1 MVVFGLFP
9 VRGLPRFAIYTPL
22 PSAAFPFLVPLNLL
36 QDRLFQPPAQ
46 GLLLN
51 DGGNSTLVENV
62 RVNSDGGI
70 WSISCPWSTTLC
82 HIYIVIAVI
91 LKVKEVLD

>member
-36 QDRLFQPPAQ
+36 QDRLFQPSAQ
-46 GLLLN
+46 GLLLSHSSN
-51 DGGNSTLVENV
+51 TTLMDNIKVD
-62 RVNSDGGI
+62 SDTGVLFR
-70 WSISCPWSTTLC
+70 STTLC

>member
-9 VRGLPRFAIYTPL
+9 VRGLPICFAICLPL
-22 PSAAFPFLVPLNLL
+22 YRGRLFPFFVPLDFL
-36 QDRLFQPPAQ
+36 QDCIFQPPAQ
-46 GLLLN
+46 GLLLSHSSN
-51 DGGNSTLVENV
+51 TTLMDNIKVD
-62 RVNSDGGI
+62 SDTGVLFR
-70 WSISCPWSTTLC
+70 STTLC

>member
-46 GLLLN
+46 GLLLSHSSN
-51 DGGNSTLVENV
+51 TTLMDNIKVD
-62 RVNSDGGI
+62 SDTGVLFR
-70 WSISCPWSTTLC
+70 STTLC

>member
-22 PSAAFPFLVPLNLL
+22 PSAVFPFLVPLNLL

-51 DGGNSTLVENV
+51 YSSNTTLMDNIKVD
-62 RVNSDGGI
+62 SDTGVLFR
-70 WSISCPWSTTLC
+70 STTLC

-91 LKVKEVLD
+91 LKVKEVLN

>member
-22 PSAAFPFLVPLNLL
+22 PSAVFPFLVPLNLL
-36 QDRLFQPPAQ
+36 QDRLLQPSAQ
-46 GLLLN
+46 GLFLN
-51 DGGNSTLVENV
+51 HSSNTTLMDNIKVD
-62 RVNSDGGI
+62 SDTGVLFR
-70 WSISCPWSTTLC
+70 STTLC

>member
-22 PSAAFPFLVPLNLL
+22 PSAALPFFVPLNLL
-36 QDRLFQPPAQ
+36 QDRLLQPPAK
-46 GLLLN
+46 GLLLSHSSN
-51 DGGNSTLVENV
+51 TTLMDNIKVD
-62 RVNSDGGI
+62 SDTGVLFR
-70 WSISCPWSTTLC
+70 STTLC

>member
-51 DGGNSTLVENV
+51 HSSNTTLMDNIKVD
-62 RVNSDGGI
+62 SDTGVLFR
-70 WSISCPWSTTLC
+70 STTLC

-91 LKVKEVLD
+91 LKVKELLD